1 MSIELRA
8 CCFCCDADEAAG
20 FRAVDAFNGKDL
32 TEKKGMVVVGEE
44 EGSWKF

>member
-1 MSIELRA
+1 LRRSK
-8 CCFCCDADEAAG
+8 ERQPPTG
-20 FRAVDAFNGKDL
+20 AVDAFNGKDL